1 MTEMEIEANAAL
13 KFEFDKIT
21 EAGVQLEP
29 LYGPGYTGMINLG
42 NRCVRVSFLL
52 CRQANAPVK
61 AWSACSFSK
70 SVLF

>member
-1 MTEMEIEANAAL
+1 MTELEIEANAAL

-42 NRCVRVSFLL
+42 NRCV
-52 CRQANAPVK
+52 K
-61 AWSACSFSK
+61 I
-70 SVLF
+70 VLFFCCIKSQERKTPPDFFFFLIL